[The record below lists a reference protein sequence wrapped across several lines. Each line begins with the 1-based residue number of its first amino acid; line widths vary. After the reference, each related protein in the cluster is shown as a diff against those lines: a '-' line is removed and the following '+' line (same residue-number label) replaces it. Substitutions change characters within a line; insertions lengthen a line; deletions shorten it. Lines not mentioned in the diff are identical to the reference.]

1 MKIDTDEYR
10 VREGKP
16 LKIGKCPT
24 SIKPLYRTKDEYE
37 IMLRERVI
45 EISKQQNILY
55 ASGSHALL
63 VIFQAM
69 DAAGKDSA
77 IDHVLS
83 GVNPQGC
90 EVTSFKQPSL
100 TELKHDFLWRT
111 TKCLPERGHIGVFNR
126 SYYEEVLVVR
136 VHPEYLVAQGVDIEA
151 AGKEEFWEQ
160 RYSSIRHY
168 EKHLHRSRT
177 RVIKFYLH
185 LSKDEQRK
193 RFLARIDDPA
203 KNFKFS
209 ASDLAERKLWDQYLA
224 AYEKALAATS
234 TEDCP
239 WYTIPADDKENAHLI
254 IAETI
259 HDTLKSMKLA
269 FPKLDDK
276 ATIEM
281 KKIRATLE
289 KE

>member
-24 SIKPLYRTKDEYE
+24 NVQPLYRTKDEYE
-37 IMLRERVI
+37 IMLRERVA

-77 IDHVLS
+77 IDHVFS

-111 TKCLPERGHIGVFNR
+111 TKCLPGRGHIGVFNR

-136 VHPEYLVAQGVDIEA
+136 VHPEYLVAQGLESEA
-151 AGKEEFWEQ
+151 AAKEEFWEQ

-168 EKHLHRSRT
+168 EKHLHRNRT

-185 LSKDEQRK
+185 LSKSEQRK

-209 ASDLAERKLWDQYLA
+209 AGDLAERKLWDEYMS

-254 IAETI
+254 IAQII

-269 FPKLDDK
+269 FPKLGDK

-281 KKIRATLE
+281 KKLRATLE
-289 KE
+289 NE